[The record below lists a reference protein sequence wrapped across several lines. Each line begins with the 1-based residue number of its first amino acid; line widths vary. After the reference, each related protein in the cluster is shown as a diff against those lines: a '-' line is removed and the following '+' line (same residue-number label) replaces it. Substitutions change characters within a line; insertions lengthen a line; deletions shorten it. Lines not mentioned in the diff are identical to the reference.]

1 MLIKIKGQMQ
11 IIWVVGKLFPIK
23 LTLTMIVVAT
33 LIIGCISQPVRPD
46 DKVIE
51 AFISENNINVIELVK
66 YKEYTA
72 IAYKNDTEVGFYLDQ
87 SGNGTFSKH
96 WENVEGAKIPQRFI
110 GGFSDKYLV
119 EFIIDESILNKINT
133 YTTRIG
139 TFTKEPNQKCFI
151 FPTGTGGIQYFDK
164 NNKPIEF

>member
-1 MLIKIKGQMQ
+1 MS
-11 IIWVVGKLFPIK
+11 PIK

-33 LIIGCISQPVRPD
+33 LVIGCMSQPVRPD
-46 DKVIE
+46 DKVID
-51 AFISENNINVIELVK
+51 AFISDNNINVMELVK

-87 SGNGTFSKH
+87 SGSGTFSKH
-96 WENVEGAKIPQRFI
+96 WENVEGTKIPQRFI

-119 EFIIDESILNKINT
+119 EYIIDENILNQIIT
-133 YTTRIG
+133 FTTRTG
-139 TFTKEPNQKCFI
+139 TFTKKTFTKEPNQKCFI

-164 NNKPIEF
+164 NNKSIEFRS